1 MRFKIVLL
9 ALAALVTLPSVIAT
23 NSFDVQVDFFWDPS
37 EVASAAELA
46 EAIKKGNRL
55 NCRLDANDE
64 AAGRL
69 WEDTR
74 NPPSARSQ
82 WADTTLQTDLKTW
95 SWYPGYYEQ
104 ELHCDFA
111 DDDSNGHANKIGES
125 GHCNLLYHHC
135 ILTM

>member
-1 MRFKIVLL
+1 MRFKFVLR
-9 ALAALVTLPSVIAT
+9 ALAVLVTLSSVVAT
-23 NSFDVQVDFFWDPS
+23 NSSEAHVDFFWGHS
-37 EVASAAELA
+37 EVASAAEWA
-46 EAIKKGNRL
+46 KAIEKGNRL

-82 WADTTLQTDLKTW
+82 WVDTTLQTDLKTW

-104 ELHCDFA
+104 ERHCDFS
-111 DDDSNGHANKIGES
+111 DDDSNDHMNKIGES
-125 GHCNLLYHHC
+125 AHFNLLHHHC
-135 ILTM
+135 ILTI